1 MVLFLV
7 LKEKRPE
14 ETGAKMADIWIMRA
28 RNEAKTGGLHLL
40 DLSLSERK
48 TAGSQYLCG
57 FPFVVLAKCLQ
68 FLVATSWL

>member
-1 MVLFLV
+1 MVLPVVLFLV

-40 DLSLSERK
+40 DLSSSDEIIQGQYRLSCRGQK
-48 TAGSQYLCG
+48 RVS
-57 FPFVVLAKCLQ
+57 
-68 FLVATSWL
+68 

>member
-1 MVLFLV
+1 MVLPVVLFLV

-40 DLSLSERK
+40 DLSSSDEMDLKKPLFMRIASK
-48 TAGSQYLCG
+48 
-57 FPFVVLAKCLQ
+57 FV
-68 FLVATSWL
+68 